1 MQDLGTLGGT
11 FSRANGLNDR
21 GWIAGASRVEDGSFH
36 GFLFRPGHGITDLG
50 PGVAGGP
57 NNRGVS
63 SGFDGSGSPM
73 LFYDGKRVRIPT
85 TPWGLGQYG
94 VGKPNEHN
102 LFVGTFF
109 DVNQTRKFYPFVGS
123 EMHGVVEM
131 KNLIPADSGW
141 QLAFANGLNNKC
153 QIVGEGVYQGRSAIF
168 RLDPIIPPLSIR
180 HAGTNVV
187 LSWTQTFFP
196 LQLEASDAPQSLAW
210 SPVAADTTNALEVS
224 LDRPSRFFR
233 LRLKPAPGVESV
245 RIARVAQPWP
255 VSAAPVLHGTDPY
268 LLIAANGTETQ
279 VVLEGVAREPD
290 GRDVNVAWSEFIGS
304 KSRIFATSG
313 VASNVFGLG
322 RHDVQFLA
330 SDGDKTTT
338 NRLAFEVVTPAW
350 AVLRLIEFN
359 EQRPRIRSEGG
370 RFTSRLRGSLR
381 ALEQDDYPRALAAL
395 QQAYDSVLPESA
407 GPFTTVS
414 EDEMENGAILYLL
427 QQLISALAPQSPRSA
442 GGHSDY

>member
-1 MQDLGTLGGT
+1 
-11 FSRANGLNDR
+11 
-21 GWIAGASRVEDGSFH
+21 
-36 GFLFRPGHGITDLG
+36 
-50 PGVAGGP
+50 
-57 NNRGVS
+57 
-63 SGFDGSGSPM
+63 
-73 LFYDGKRVRIPT
+73 
-85 TPWGLGQYG
+85 
-94 VGKPNEHN
+94 
-102 LFVGTFF
+102 
-109 DVNQTRKFYPFVGS
+109 
-123 EMHGVVEM
+123 
-131 KNLIPADSGW
+131 
-141 QLAFANGLNNKC
+141 
-153 QIVGEGVYQGRSAIF
+153 
-168 RLDPIIPPLSIR
+168 
-180 HAGTNVV
+180 
-187 LSWTQTFFP
+187 
-196 LQLEASDAPQSLAW
+196 
-210 SPVAADTTNALEVS
+210 
-224 LDRPSRFFR
+224 
-233 LRLKPAPGVESV
+233 
-245 RIARVAQPWP
+245 
-255 VSAAPVLHGTDPY
+255 
-268 LLIAANGTETQ
+268 
-279 VVLEGVAREPD
+279 VLEGVAREPD